1 MSKSNAFS
9 RGLRRAGVEANAGRR
24 VEDSFF
30 GEDPLQSFRR
40 FALPIS
46 AAACEPDPLLCR
58 HLRSREW
65 SVVHPA
71 VDPPDST
78 EPFLCLKT
86 LRRAGPDEVRVTPD
100 ACTDERACF
109 EPQESRESDS

>member
-1 MSKSNAFS
+1 MK
-9 RGLRRAGVEANAGRR
+9 RAGVDANPGRA

-40 FALPIS
+40 FTLPVP

-58 HLRSREW
+58 HLRSRAW
-65 SVVHPA
+65 SVIHPA
-71 VDPPDST
+71 VDQPDST

-86 LRRAGPDEVRVTPD
+86 LRRAGPDDAHVAPD
-100 ACTDERACF
+100 VCTDERGCF
-109 EPQESRESDS
+109 EPADSRESDS

>member
-1 MSKSNAFS
+1 MK
-9 RGLRRAGVEANAGRR
+9 RAANPGRA

-40 FALPIS
+40 FVLPVVEPVR
-46 AAACEPDPLLCR
+46 EPDPLFCR
-58 HLRSREW
+58 HLRGRAW

-71 VDPPDST
+71 IERPDSA

-86 LRRAGPDEVRVTPD
+86 LRRCGPDSRRVVPD
-100 ACTDERACF
+100 SCTDERGCF
-109 EPQESRESDS
+109 EPADCSGERSS

>member
-1 MSKSNAFS
+1 LK
-9 RGLRRAGVEANAGRR
+9 REANPGQK

-40 FALPIS
+40 FALPTQLP
-46 AAACEPDPLLCR
+46 AREPDPLFCR
-58 HLRSREW
+58 HLRGKAW

-71 VDPPDST
+71 IERPDPT

-86 LRRAGPDEVRVTPD
+86 LRRSGPDGARVRPD
-100 ACTDERACF
+100 GCTDERACF
-109 EPQESRESDS
+109 EPADCPGDTDS

>member
-1 MSKSNAFS
+1 VSKFNAFP
-9 RGLRRAGVEANAGRR
+9 LPLKRAGVDANPGRA

-40 FALPIS
+40 FTLPVP

-58 HLRSREW
+58 HLRSRAW
-65 SVVHPA
+65 SVIHPA
-71 VDPPDST
+71 VDQPDST

-86 LRRAGPDEVRVTPD
+86 LRRAGPDGAHVAPD
-100 ACTDERACF
+100 VCTDERGCF
-109 EPQESRESDS
+109 EPADSRESDS